1 MPGFPGVDFL
11 DFDSL
16 LSDEEKLVRQT
27 ARQFVDDQ
35 VIPIIE
41 KHNRD
46 ATFPMHLVPQL
57 GEMGF
62 FGSNLTGY
70 GCAEMSNVAYGLVMQ
85 ELERGDSGLRSFV
98 SVQSGLVMY
107 PIHAFGSDAQKDKW
121 LPQLQSGKAVG
132 CFGLTEPQFGSNP
145 AGMLARAVRRGD
157 RYVLNGEKLWITNG
171 SLADVSVVWAK
182 DESGDVLGFLVEK
195 GTPGFRAWDVHG
207 KWSLRASVTFRA
219 ILFRL

>member
-27 ARQFVDDQ
+27 AREFVDDQ

-70 GCAEMSNVAYGLVMQ
+70 GCA
-85 ELERGDSGLRSFV
+85 
-98 SVQSGLVMY
+98 
-107 PIHAFGSDAQKDKW
+107 
-121 LPQLQSGKAVG
+121 G
-132 CFGLTEPQFGSNP
+132 CPTSP
-145 AGMLARAVRRGD
+145 
-157 RYVLNGEKLWITNG
+157 T
-171 SLADVSVVWAK
+171 VW
-182 DESGDVLGFLVEK
+182 
-195 GTPGFRAWDVHG
+195 
-207 KWSLRASVTFRA
+207 
-219 ILFRL
+219 